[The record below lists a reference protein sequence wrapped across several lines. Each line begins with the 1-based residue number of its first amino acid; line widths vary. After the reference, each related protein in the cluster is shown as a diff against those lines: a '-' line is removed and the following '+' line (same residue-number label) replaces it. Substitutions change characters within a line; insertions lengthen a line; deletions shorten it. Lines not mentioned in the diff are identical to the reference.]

1 MRISVL
7 GFALWALVAAGAW
20 ADDARVISV
29 MGQGTVEAVPDMAT
43 ISIGVT
49 QEANEAAAALAATSA
64 RVRDVLSR
72 MEAEGIASR
81 DMQTQGLSLQPIWS
95 NMRGD
100 TDMPPRIVGFVA
112 RNGVVV
118 RVRDLAAL
126 GRILDLTVQDGAN
139 DFDGLL
145 FGLQDPEPV
154 QAEARKAAVRDAMQR
169 AADLAEAAGVTLGP
183 IRSITE
189 SGGFAR
195 PMQMEMSAMRSS
207 ADVPIAS
214 GEVGITAQV
223 SMVFAIAE

>member
-1 MRISVL
+1 MRITVL
-7 GFALWALVAAGAW
+7 SFALWALVGAGAW
-20 ADDARVISV
+20 ADDARMISV

-49 QEANEAAAALAATSA
+49 QEADEAAAALAATSA

-72 MEAEGIASR
+72 MESEGIASR

-100 TDMPPRIVGFVA
+100 ADMPPRIVGFVA

-139 DFDGLL
+139 GFDGLL

-189 SGGFAR
+189 SSGFAR

-223 SMVFAIAE
+223 SMVFTIAE